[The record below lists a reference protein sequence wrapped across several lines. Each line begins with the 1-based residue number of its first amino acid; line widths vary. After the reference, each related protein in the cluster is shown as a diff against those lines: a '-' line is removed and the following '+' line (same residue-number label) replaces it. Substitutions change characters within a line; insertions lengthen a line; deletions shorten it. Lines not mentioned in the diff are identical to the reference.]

1 LSEGEVSKTGKER
14 ANEMLRSG
22 RLVFLETAGY
32 TAAQITGLGDL
43 AFVPSEKVSELL
55 RKKALEAVARSQLKR
70 RTRVQLLRKRR
81 RKRKVK
87 RPVLRE
93 ETTSTKK
100 VKDWARDWL
109 PTDNELRDTISSD
122 QRETVPTWQYDVTL
136 EAYGRVLDSK
146 AKRIAESE
154 Q

>member
-1 LSEGEVSKTGKER
+1 
-14 ANEMLRSG
+14 M
-22 RLVFLETAGY
+22 FLETAGY

-43 AFVPSEKVSELL
+43 ALVPSEKVSELL

-70 RTRVQLLRKRR
+70 RTRVELLRKKRKR
-81 RKRKVK
+81 RKAK
-87 RPVLRE
+87 RPVLQE
-93 ETTSTKK
+93 ELTSLKK

-109 PTDNELRDTISSD
+109 PTDNELHDTISSD

-136 EAYGRVLDSK
+136 EAYGRMLVSK